1 MDNNKNIQS
10 ILRDALEKEIPSSQ
24 VNLLPAVK
32 SSLVAGNII
41 RQGETMNTTQPRR
54 ISRAA
59 LITLTIV
66 VLLALALITPQ
77 GRAFARSILQFFVR
91 SQSDAIP
98 MPTTQPMTWVDV
110 TPDVPSATM
119 TPLPAMAVFA
129 NECGDFGSPTCTVEQ
144 IRSKVDF
151 TVREPANIPEGLYFI
166 GATGGPD
173 SIQISYQY
181 KDMSGSLYITEKRWT
196 GNPSPQ
202 TDLVGA
208 SANVEQVQIGGLTGE
223 YFKGIFVA
231 ADGGNVAHWDPDFF
245 GLETL
250 RWVEDGISY
259 TMEYAYP
266 PAPLGKE
273 GMATLAESMTT
284 EPVAKQPTPA
294 PTEDPYV
301 WNPKDTYNLTVSE
314 AEQQAGFKL
323 LLPAKLPD
331 ILSLVGASYDSENR
345 IVQAFYLLDQNR
357 FGPGTDGISLGQQ
370 PATDPAN
377 CFLCDIVIGDYNK
390 FAEEAANSKSFKEI
404 VPSTKEIEMVQ
415 IGALTGKYIQGVW
428 SGTDCCGW
436 HWDSTVPRKTLHWQ
450 QNGMAFELT
459 YFGENL
465 EKADLIKIAES
476 IK

>member
-1 MDNNKNIQS
+1 
-10 ILRDALEKEIPSSQ
+10 
-24 VNLLPAVK
+24 
-32 SSLVAGNII
+32 
-41 RQGETMNTTQPRR
+41 
-54 ISRAA
+54 
-59 LITLTIV
+59 
-66 VLLALALITPQ
+66 
-77 GRAFARSILQFFVR
+77 
-91 SQSDAIP
+91 
-98 MPTTQPMTWVDV
+98 VDV
-110 TPDVPSATM
+110 TPGVPAATM
-119 TPLPAMAVFA
+119 TPLPPMAVFA

-144 IRSKVDF
+144 IRSKMNF
-151 TVREPANIPEGLYFI
+151 TVKEPASIPEGLYFI

-173 SIQISYQY
+173 SIQISYQF
-181 KDMSGSLYITEKRWT
+181 KDMSGSLQITEKRWT

-231 ADGGNVAHWDPDFF
+231 ADGDKVAHWDPNFL

-250 RWVEDGISY
+250 RWVDDGISY
-259 TMEYAYP
+259 TMEYSHP
-266 PAPLGKE
+266 STSLGKE
-273 GMATLAESMTT
+273 GMAALAESMTN
-284 EPVAKQPTPA
+284 EPVAKQLA
-294 PTEDPYV
+294 PVATEDPYV
-301 WNPKDTYNLTVSE
+301 WNPKDTYNLSAPE

-331 ILSLVGASYDSENR
+331 ILSLVGASYDSENK

-370 PATDPAN
+370 VATDPAD

-404 VPSTKEIEMVQ
+404 VPSDKEIEAVQ

-436 HWDSTVPRKTLHWQ
+436 QWDPTAPRKVLYWQ
-450 QNGMAFELT
+450 QNGMAFELS
-459 YFGENL
+459 YFGMNL

>member
-208 SANVEQVQIGGLTGE
+208 SAKVEQVQIGGLTGE
-223 YFKGIFVA
+223 YFTGIFVA
-231 ADGGNVAHWDPDFF
+231 ADEGNVAHWDPNFF

-259 TMEYAYP
+259 TMEYSYP

-273 GMATLAESMTT
+273 GMAALAESMTT
-284 EPVAKQPTPA
+284 ESVAKQPTPVA
-294 PTEDPYV
+294 TEDPYV
-301 WNPKDTYNLTVSE
+301 WNPKDTYNLSVSE

-323 LLPAKLPD
+323 LLPAKLPET
-331 ILSLVGASYDSENR
+331 LSFVGASYDSENK
-345 IVQAFYLLDQNR
+345 IVQVFYLLNQNPE
-357 FGPGTDGISLGQQ
+357 FQEGVSLHQQVIADPTD
-370 PATDPAN
+370 

-404 VPSTKEIEMVQ
+404 VPSDKEIESVQ
-415 IGALTGKYIQGVW
+415 IGMLTGKYIQGVW

-436 HWDSTVPRKTLHWQ
+436 QWDPTVFRKTLHWQ
-450 QNGMAFELT
+450 QNGMAFELS
-459 YFGENL
+459 YFGTNL
-465 EKADLIKIAES
+465 EKADLIRIAES
-476 IK
+476 LK

>member
-1 MDNNKNIQS
+1 
-10 ILRDALEKEIPSSQ
+10 
-24 VNLLPAVK
+24 
-32 SSLVAGNII
+32 
-41 RQGETMNTTQPRR
+41 
-54 ISRAA
+54 
-59 LITLTIV
+59 
-66 VLLALALITPQ
+66 
-77 GRAFARSILQFFVR
+77 
-91 SQSDAIP
+91 
-98 MPTTQPMTWVDV
+98 
-110 TPDVPSATM
+110 
-119 TPLPAMAVFA
+119 
-129 NECGDFGSPTCTVEQ
+129 
-144 IRSKVDF
+144 
-151 TVREPANIPEGLYFI
+151 LYFI

-173 SIQISYQY
+173 SIQISYQF
-181 KDMSGSLYITEKRWT
+181 KDMSGSLQITEKRWT

-231 ADGGNVAHWDPDFF
+231 ADGDKVAHWDPNFL

-250 RWVEDGISY
+250 RWVDDGISY
-259 TMEYAYP
+259 TMEYSHP
-266 PAPLGKE
+266 STSLGKE
-273 GMATLAESMTT
+273 GMAALAESMTN
-284 EPVAKQPTPA
+284 EPVAKQPA
-294 PTEDPYV
+294 PVATEDPYV
-301 WNPKDTYNLTVSE
+301 WNPKDTYNLSVSE

-331 ILSLVGASYDSENR
+331 ILSLVGASYDSENK

-370 PATDPAN
+370 VATDPAD

-390 FAEEAANSKSFKEI
+390 FAKEAANSKSFKEI
-404 VPSTKEIEMVQ
+404 VPSAKEIETVQ

-436 HWDSTVPRKTLHWQ
+436 QWDSTVPRKTLHWQ